1 MFLMLRP
8 AIVQLLKFRLDL
20 SVTLNIF
27 APTTKNQIKGEQK
40 MKQLSIRLIAI
51 ALFLFPTIIM
61 AQGSKEEMDAWMA
74 YMTPGPPHKMI
85 EQSNGEWTEEI
96 SMWMAPGTEPM
107 KTTGKCVNTMILGGR
122 YQQST
127 HSSNFMGMP
136 FEGIGILAY
145 DNARRVLQ
153 SSWID
158 NMGTGIMYMEGT
170 WDDASKSC
178 TMTGKTTDPMTG
190 KQKDARQVFTVIDNN
205 NQKMEMYMTEDGK
218 EFKTMEIL
226 WKR

>member
-1 MFLMLRP
+1 
-8 AIVQLLKFRLDL
+8 
-20 SVTLNIF
+20 
-27 APTTKNQIKGEQK
+27 

-51 ALFLFPTIIM
+51 ALFLFPTLIM
-61 AQGSKEEMDAWMA
+61 AQGTKEEMDAWMSF
-74 YMTPGPPHKMI
+74 MTPGPHHMAL

-96 SMWMAPGTEPM
+96 SMWMAPGAEPM

-136 FEGIGILAY
+136 FEGINILAY
-145 DNARRVLQ
+145 DNARKVYQ

-158 NMGTGIMYMEGT
+158 NMGTSIMFMEGT
-170 WDDASKSC
+170 WDDATKSC
-178 TMTGKTTDPMTG
+178 SMTGKTTDPMSG
-190 KQKDARQVFTVIDNN
+190 KLKDIRQVFTVIDNN
-205 NQKMEMYMTEDGK
+205 NQKMEMYMSENGSEYK
-218 EFKTMEIL
+218 SMEIL